1 MNIQEIKMKKTII
14 RSADYEFYRIL
25 LPWKSIFSQHRK
37 FIIGELE
44 KRHPRFSG
52 SCCYDA
58 KYCVEKKNLM
68 AEIVVMEKSSLAQYK
83 NAGGN
88 LYIEDNTKRSVFNQ
102 RTRIVRG
109 VSLILIMLTGIL
121 SFRIAKS
128 LISGEKLSAESQ
140 VAEKAISPADALL
153 AEGGSSSDEQFTL
166 ESPEI
171 LLPKVFAS
179 ISAHGGKISAFSY
192 SRKDSSDG
200 RKSSG
205 LSTFSI
211 HGCNCEEVTN
221 AQYCVVSF
229 KNNEPHFEMIL
240 PFQKDLLPKT
250 CLSPDEEKSA
260 SRTLSHE
267 NDAKTIASIRSQLRE
282 LGAVIESERNG
293 EDCVDFAFFSDFS
306 ILYSCLK
313 ICGLEAESSLWSVK
327 SLSLTESG
335 NRGSVRISFDKGG
348 EKEDFSPLLLA
359 SRYAYLFGP
368 ELKILPKKAGL
379 ISEKRDSLKNLAA
392 KSKVGEIKKND
403 GSIFVCYRN
412 SEGRMAFLKQERA
425 NENR

>member
-1 MNIQEIKMKKTII
+1 MKKTII
-14 RSADYEFYRIL
+14 RSSDYEF
-25 LPWKSIFSQHRK
+25 HRK

-58 KYCVEKKNLM
+58 KYCVEKKKLM

-88 LYIEDNTKRSVFNQ
+88 LYIEDNTKRSVFSQ
-102 RTRIVRG
+102 RTRIIRA
-109 VSLILIMLTGIL
+109 VSLIMIMLTGIL

-128 LISGEKLSAESQ
+128 LISGEKLCTGSA
-140 VAEKAISPADALL
+140 VAENTISPADYL
-153 AEGGSSSDEQFTL
+153 AEENGASSGEKFTL
-166 ESPEI
+166 ESPES

-179 ISAHGGKISAFSY
+179 ISSHGGKISAFSY
-192 SRKDSSDG
+192 SRKDSVDG
-200 RKSSG
+200 KKSSG

-229 KNNEPHFEMIL
+229 KNNEPHFEVIL
-240 PFQKDLLPKT
+240 PFQNALPGKSS
-250 CLSPDEEKSA
+250 LASDEPDSDSKIA
-260 SRTLSHE
+260 SHE

-293 EDCVDFAFFSDFS
+293 EDCVDFSFFSDFS

-313 ICGLEAESSLWSVK
+313 ICGLEAEGALWTVK
-327 SLSLTESG
+327 SLSMTENG
-335 NRGSVRISFDKGG
+335 NRGSVRISFDKHGK
-348 EKEDFSPLLLA
+348 KEDFSPLLLA

-368 ELKILPKKAGL
+368 ELKIVPKKAGL
-379 ISEKRDSLKNLAA
+379 ISDKRDSLKNLAA

-412 SEGRMAFLKQERA
+412 SEGRMAFLKQERV